1 MEKRLASRRV
11 PDELRKRTFASC
23 DTCRKASGDLTLPG
37 WLFSSQNY
45 ANHNVL
51 APLQMIH
58 CLEAIVKGAF
68 PGEPVDSISALLELG
83 RKAGYE
89 MPKLD
94 LPQQNENEQRV
105 ELRSS
110 ESAYQTLTCA
120 STSNDQAGCIK
131 TSQRPPQLVKDS
143 RGHSHYNGPSAS
155 LAFFADLRSL
165 VSEQQP
171 SSCFAADTL
180 TESLEARQDSS
191 RLSPTAVST
200 DMTPLARDEE

>member
-1 MEKRLASRRV
+1 
-11 PDELRKRTFASC
+11 
-23 DTCRKASGDLTLPG
+23 
-37 WLFSSQNY
+37 
-45 ANHNVL
+45 
-51 APLQMIH
+51 
-58 CLEAIVKGAF
+58 
-68 PGEPVDSISALLELG
+68 
-83 RKAGYE
+83 